1 MLFRNCT
8 DAIEDSPIEGVFIR
22 AQKWIP
28 PWIGWIQPTSSLFE
42 EYYFLEYNAV

>member
-1 MLFRNCT
+1 MRVENNDLAMLFRNCT

-28 PWIGWIQPTSSLFE
+28 P
-42 EYYFLEYNAV
+42 